1 MPLKSGF
8 ELNRGAERI
17 CQPYI
22 FKMLVLFEYFT
33 SDFDFVE
40 FGILYKHDF
49 RRIIICRNGKLS

>member
-40 FGILYKHDF
+40 FGILYKRNF
-49 RRIIICRNGKLS
+49 RRIIICRN

>member
-17 CQPYI
+17 CQHYI
-22 FKMLVLFEYFT
+22 FMMLVLFEYFT

-40 FGILYKHDF
+40 FGILYKHNF
-49 RRIIICRNGKLS
+49 RRIIICGN

>member
-1 MPLKSGF
+1 MPLKSRF
-8 ELNRGAERI
+8 ELNRGADPI
-17 CQPYI
+17 CEPHI

-40 FGILYKHDF
+40 FGILYKHNF